1 MTPLRAGHLQP
12 HRPGCTKLW
21 TKGHTSG
28 ADPACRCYHPV
39 GLAQGR
45 PGRGTTVAK
54 LYWAACDICNFV
66 GNSYEDPTPANDE
79 LGQHMREHATRNES
93 GGGRLEESD

>member
-1 MTPLRAGHLQP
+1 M
-12 HRPGCTKLW
+12 
-21 TKGHTSG
+21 
-28 ADPACRCYHPV
+28 
-39 GLAQGR
+39 
-45 PGRGTTVAK
+45 AK

-66 GNSYEDPTPANDE
+66 GNSYEDPTPANEE